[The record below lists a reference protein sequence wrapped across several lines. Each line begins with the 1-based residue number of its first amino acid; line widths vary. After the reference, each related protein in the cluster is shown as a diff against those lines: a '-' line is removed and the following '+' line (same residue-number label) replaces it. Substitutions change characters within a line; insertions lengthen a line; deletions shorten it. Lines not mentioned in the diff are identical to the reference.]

1 MFKRQRT
8 NRELLGFDDKW
19 LVLIGIPIS
28 SVVISILMF
37 SRDIEENPA
46 FLLETVPVSFVYV
59 TTYWVILR
67 YLLLWCRDRYFKPE
81 LVKRRILTEI
91 LWVLIVYFLVK
102 VCLDHFVHDYLCLSL
117 GDKEPKGVTMMV
129 LSLTV
134 CFFVLTIYESMFFYS
149 QLQKAMM
156 EQEALKRE
164 HIISQLE
171 GLKNQ
176 VNPHFLFN
184 SMNTLAQLIPEDSGR
199 AVKFVEKLSK
209 VYRYILEIKDQ
220 KVISLKEEVRFVNA
234 YIFLLKERFED
245 NLKVEIDIPE
255 SRMQDKVL
263 PLSLQMLIENAIKHN
278 VISKERPLSITVKTD
293 KGHLHVENNLQLKNQ
308 VMNSTKMGLQNI
320 RKRYRFFTDSTVVV
334 METKE
339 FFAVSLPLLD

>member
-1 MFKRQRT
+1 MVKRQRT
-8 NRELLGFDDKW
+8 NRELLGFNDQW
-19 LVLIGIPIS
+19 LVLFGIPLTALLIS
-28 SVVISILMF
+28 LLMF

-46 FLLETVPVSFVYV
+46 FLLQTYPISFFYT
-59 TTYWVILR
+59 TTYWLVLR
-67 YLLLWCRDRYFKPE
+67 YLLLWIRDRFFE
-81 LVKRRILTEI
+81 LSKVNRRLMEEI
-91 LWVLIVYFLVK
+91 FWVLIVFFIIKFGLDYFL
-102 VCLDHFVHDYLCLSL
+102 HDIMCAFL
-117 GDKEPKGVTMMV
+117 GDKEPTSITMVV

-134 CFFVLTIYESMFFYS
+134 CFFVMTIYESIFFYN
-149 QLQKAMM
+149 QLKKSML
-156 EQEALKRE
+156 EQEELKRM
-164 HIISQLE
+164 HVISQLE

-220 KVISLKEEVRFVNA
+220 KVISLEEEVRFLNA
-234 YIFLLKERFED
+234 YLFLLKERFED
-245 NLKVEIDIPE
+245 NLKVDIDIPE
-255 SRMQDKVL
+255 ERMQDKVL

-278 VISKERPLSITVKTD
+278 VISKKRPLSITVKTE

-334 METKE
+334 METKDY
-339 FFAVSLPLLD
+339 FAVSLPLLE

>member
-1 MFKRQRT
+1 MKRQRS
-8 NRELLGFDDKW
+8 NRELLGFNDQW
-19 LVLIGIPIS
+19 LVLFGIPLSALI
-28 SVVISILMF
+28 ISILMF

-46 FLLETVPVSFVYV
+46 FLLETYPISFIYV
-59 TTYWVILR
+59 TTYWIILR
-67 YLLLWCRDRYFKPE
+67 HLLLWCRDRYFSPDQ
-81 LVKRRILTEI
+81 VKRRILVEI
-91 LWVLIVYFLVK
+91 LWVLVVYFAVK
-102 VCLDHFVHDYLCLSL
+102 VGLDYFIHDYLCAEL
-117 GDKEPKGVTMMV
+117 GGKEPKGITMMV

-134 CFFVLTIYESMFFYS
+134 CFFVLTIYETMFFYS
-149 QLQKAMM
+149 QLQKAML
-156 EQEALKRE
+156 EQEELKRE

-220 KVISLKEEVRFVNA
+220 KVISLEEEVRFLNA
-234 YIFLLKERFED
+234 YLFLLKERFED
-245 NLKVEIDIPE
+245 NLKVEIDIPKE
-255 SRMQDKVL
+255 RMGDNVL

-293 KGHLHVENNLQLKNQ
+293 KGHIHVENNLQLKNQ

-334 METKE
+334 METKDL
-339 FFAVSLPLLD
+339 FAVSLPLLD